1 MKGVWIMPLL
11 CLLLPVTAR
20 AVVYERIDSVRVERL
35 LDTGK
40 ALPADSSLMLYYAS
54 QFLDVPYVAHTL
66 ESKDGQERLVVNL
79 RQMDCTTLVETVA
92 ALTLATT
99 RGEARWQ
106 DFCHWLQALRYIG
119 GQMDGYASR
128 CHYFSQWIASA
139 QAQGLVTEVT
149 GDSAA
154 AYFPFTATHSLRLH
168 YMSRHRQ
175 SYPAIHANEAEAR
188 RVAHHERRYS
198 GVQVRYI
205 PASLTGRS
213 REELSCIRDGD
224 ILAMVTKKDGLDVSH
239 LGLAVWGKDGKLH
252 LLNAS
257 SLYHRVVLDS
267 VPLHDYLVKHP
278 SSVGIRVVRVN

>member
-1 MKGVWIMPLL
+1 MRRVWIVLAL
-11 CLLLPVTAR
+11 CLLLPVASW
-20 AVVYERIDSVRVERL
+20 AVVYERIDSVRVECL
-35 LDTGK
+35 LADGK

-66 ESKDGQERLVVNL
+66 ESRDGQERLVVNL
-79 RQMDCTTLVETVA
+79 RQMDCTTLVETVT

-99 RGEARWQ
+99 RGNAHWE
-106 DFCHWLQALRYIG
+106 DFCHWLQALRYIN

-149 GDSAA
+149 GDSAD
-154 AYFPFTATHSLRLH
+154 AYFPFTASHTLRLH

-175 SYPAIHANEAEAR
+175 SYPAILADEAVAR

-198 GVQVRYI
+198 GPQVRYI
-205 PASLTGRS
+205 PASLTGRG

-224 ILAMVTKKDGLDVSH
+224 ILALVTRKDGLDVSH
-239 LGLAVWGKDGKLH
+239 LGLAVWEADGRLH

-267 VPLHDYLVKHP
+267 VPLHDYLLKHP
-278 SSVGIRVVRVN
+278 SSVGIRVVRIN